1 MTNWNDPLNA
11 GDYGYE
17 PETPPNPPPTP
28 VAQPAPNKLVMIDQD
43 CWM

>member
-17 PETPPNPPPTP
+17 PETDQIAPPTP
-28 VAQPAPNKLVMIDQD
+28 VAPPVPDKPVMIDYE